1 MDPGQNNRRGDEKL
15 TTSLTT
21 KQKGWVK
28 KKQIQGR
35 LK

>member
-1 MDPGQNNRRGDEKL
+1 MDHGKGNRRGDEKL
-15 TTSLTT
+15 ITSLTT

-28 KKQIQGR
+28 KKQGQGR